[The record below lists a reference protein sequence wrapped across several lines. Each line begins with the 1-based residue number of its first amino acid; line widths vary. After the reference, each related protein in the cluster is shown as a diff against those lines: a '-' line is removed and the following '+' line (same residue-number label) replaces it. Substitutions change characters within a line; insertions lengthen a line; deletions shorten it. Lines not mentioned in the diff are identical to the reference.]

1 MSFAKWLVLAFFIG
15 AASLANAM
23 QPSVYSVDGVA
34 IGGYD
39 PVGYFDHLQPV
50 KGSPEY
56 AAEWSGATW
65 HFASEA
71 NRSRFLEN
79 PELFA
84 PQYGG
89 YCAYAVSQGSIAKT
103 EPDAFTIHDG
113 KLYLNYD
120 LAVQRIWRWD
130 VPGNIEAADEN
141 WPGVLD
147 D

>member
-23 QPSVYSVDGVA
+23 QPPVYSVDGVA

-50 KGSPEY
+50 EGSPEF
-56 AAEWSGATW
+56 AAEWNGAVW
-65 HFASEA
+65 HFTSEA

-89 YCAYAVSQGSIAKT
+89 Y
-103 EPDAFTIHDG
+103 
-113 KLYLNYD
+113 
-120 LAVQRIWRWD
+120 
-130 VPGNIEAADEN
+130 
-141 WPGVLD
+141 
-147 D
+147 